1 MQILETARL
10 IVARVFQVILGP
22 AALGIVFSLAIALA
36 GCSAAGAGMPPVA
49 VVERALGL
57 QALLTQA
64 ALSPAAISGHLP
76 TVDDLDWPDQ
86 APGQPLPFS
95 PLHWEKLQIEGRS
108 PVVVDQL
115 PAVAVR
121 GHYDLV
127 GAGGDRRRF
136 PFEVILQRQRRG
148 QTWRLAKR
156 QPSADGAAPRWSTYR
171 LQ

>member
-22 AALGIVFSLAIALA
+22 MALGVVLSLTIALA
-36 GCSAAGAGMPPVA
+36 GCSAARGGMPPMA

-64 ALSPAAISGHLP
+64 ALSGAALSGHWP
-76 TVDDLDWPDQ
+76 TVDDLDVSDH
-86 APGQPLPFS
+86 ATGQPLPFS
-95 PLHWEKLQIEGRS
+95 PLPWEHLQIEGRS
-108 PVVVDQL
+108 PVVVDEL

-156 QPSADGAAPRWSTYR
+156 QPRADGAPPRWSTYR